1 MKTKPFKLAELL
13 IITIILSFIS
23 SSIVYSAENKGLTS
37 ISFKDA
43 DLRDVIKMLSGEG
56 GYNVVVGN
64 DVTGKVTFDLHNV
77 TIQDALDAAL
87 KINGYGIEKMGEIL
101 FIKPASQLVTQYSPM
116 QPAITPHLQIRS
128 FKLNYINASDITA
141 SIKEYSSAN
150 GKVTAN
156 ISNNLIVVEDL
167 VENLNR
173 IETIL
178 NNMDVVPKQ
187 VLIEAKVLEIRLSDD
202 LQLGVDWNKVVT
214 GGDATYTFQGSNFSN
229 PVTTG
234 APGLY
239 FNIDTPSF
247 KMFLDTLQQKGDL
260 KTLST
265 PKLVT
270 LDNKEAQIII
280 GGRLGYR
287 VTTTSNQVTT
297 EDVEFLE
304 IGTMLKITPR
314 IGNDGN
320 ILLAI
325 YPKVSDGVVTQGLPS
340 ETTTEVT
347 TNVAVRD
354 GESIF
359 IGGLIRDRKETVDK
373 QIPLLGDIPILG
385 YLFKRKTEN
394 LSKTETIVVITP
406 HIVDLR
412 SAEII
417 QREMDKVNKHNTDP
431 FGPVDNSSVDIK

>member
-1 MKTKPFKLAELL
+1 MKIKLQNLFISL
-13 IITIILSFIS
+13 IITIVLTCFPFYS
-23 SSIVYSAENKGLTS
+23 SYGQGNTNLIT

-43 DLRDVIKMLSGEG
+43 DLRDVVKILAGEG

-64 DVTGKVTFDLHNV
+64 DVTGKVTYDLHNV
-77 TIQDALDAAL
+77 TIQDALEAAL
-87 KINGYGIEKMGEIL
+87 KINGYGIEKMGEII
-101 FIKPASQLVTQYSPM
+101 FIKPASQLTTQDSPT
-116 QPAITPHLQIRS
+116 QPAFTPHRQIRS
-128 FKLNYINASDITA
+128 FKLHYINASDIAA
-141 SIKEYSSAN
+141 SIKEYSSTN
-150 GKVTAN
+150 GKVTVN

-173 IETIL
+173 IETVL
-178 NNMDVVPKQ
+178 DNMDVVPKQ
-187 VLIEAKVLEIRLSDD
+187 VLIEAKILEIRLSDD
-202 LQLGVDWNKVVT
+202 LQLGVDWSKVVT
-214 GGDATYTFQGSNFSN
+214 EGDSTFTIEGSNFFN
-229 PVTTG
+229 PATTG

-260 KTLST
+260 KTLAT
-265 PKLVT
+265 PRLVT

-287 VTTTSNQVTT
+287 VTTTANQVTT

-320 ILLAI
+320 ILLTI

-347 TNVAVRD
+347 TQVAVRD

-359 IGGLIRDRKETVDK
+359 IGGLIRDRKEKVDK
-373 QIPLLGDIPILG
+373 QIPLLGRIPILG

-394 LSKTETIVVITP
+394 LSRTETIVVITP

-417 QREMDKVNKHNTDP
+417 QREMDKVNKIESDG
-431 FGPVDNSSVDIK
+431 FK

>member
-1 MKTKPFKLAELL
+1 MKIRLHLFIYL
-13 IITIILSFIS
+13 IIAVVIPCFPFDAS
-23 SSIVYSAENKGLTS
+23 YGQENVNLTT

-64 DVTGKVTFDLHNV
+64 DVAGKVTYDLHNV
-77 TIQDALDAAL
+77 TIHDALEAAL
-87 KINGYGIEKMGEIL
+87 KINGYGIEKMGDII
-101 FIKPASQLVTQYSPM
+101 FIKPASQLTTPESSTE
-116 QPAITPHLQIRS
+116 PASAQHRHIRS
-128 FKLNYINASDITA
+128 FKLNYINASDIAA
-141 SIKEYSSAN
+141 SVKEYSSAD
-150 GKVTAN
+150 GKVTVN
-156 ISNNLIVVEDL
+156 ISSNLIVIEDS

-178 NNMDVVPKQ
+178 SNMDIVPKQ
-187 VLIEAKVLEIRLSDD
+187 VLIEAKILEIRLSDD
-202 LQLGVDWNKVVT
+202 LQYGVDWNKVVT
-214 GGDATYTFQGSNFSN
+214 GGDATYTLQGANFFN
-229 PVTTG
+229 PVSTG

-239 FNIDTPSF
+239 FNVDTPSF
-247 KMFLDTLQQKGDL
+247 KLFLDTLQQKGNL

-340 ETTTEVT
+340 ETTTEVS

-359 IGGLIRDRKETVDK
+359 IGGLIRDRKETVTK

-385 YLFKRKTEN
+385 YLFKRNTEN
-394 LSKTETIVVITP
+394 LSRTETIVVITP

-412 SAEII
+412 SAGII
-417 QREMDKVNKHNTDP
+417 QRELDNVNKHNTYP
-431 FGPVDNSSVDIK
+431 SWPVDKSSVDIK